1 MFRSGAEM
9 QFLAEQR
16 LRLFRAGEGLDI
28 GEVFVGDRKRRP
40 WKVMMAP
47 MVLRAMCSSCYR
59 MSSAEWSRWECCKS
73 QASCDPL
80 GTCQR
85 KPKMRR

>member
-28 GEVFVGDRKRRP
+28 GEVFVGDREATP
-40 WKVMMAP
+40 LEGDDGTDGAAGD
-47 MVLRAMCSSCYR
+47 VL
-59 MSSAEWSRWECCKS
+59 ELLPDE
-73 QASCDPL
+73 
-80 GTCQR
+80 
-85 KPKMRR
+85 

>member
-28 GEVFVGDRKRRP
+28 GEVFVGER
-40 WKVMMAP
+40 AP
-47 MVLRAMCSSCYR
+47 FEGDDGTGVAAGDVL
-59 MSSAEWSRWECCKS
+59 E
-73 QASCDPL
+73 PL
-80 GTCQR
+80 
-85 KPKMRR
+85 PEE